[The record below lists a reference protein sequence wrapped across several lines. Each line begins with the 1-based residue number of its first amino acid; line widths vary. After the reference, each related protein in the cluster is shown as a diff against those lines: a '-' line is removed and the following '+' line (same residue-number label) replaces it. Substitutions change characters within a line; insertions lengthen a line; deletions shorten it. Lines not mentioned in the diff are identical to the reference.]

1 MHVKPGFTLSLAFF
15 CKKLFNYWNERWAY
29 MAEATIGQV
38 VTVEHD
44 PNARWNF
51 VVNLWDIIFI
61 MLGISMIS
69 RETVMPVLI
78 NQLTD
83 SKLAIGLIPAIYSLG
98 SSLPQLLIANFSERL
113 RYKKP
118 FVMLVGGAGE
128 RGGYLLIGLS
138 IWLFAE
144 TAPGLTLVLF
154 FVFLAYSAFCMGIGT
169 PPWFDMIAKVIPTR
183 RRGVWSGAGHGL
195 GALTA
200 VAGAY
205 FVGYVL
211 EAFAYPQNFV
221 ILFLVGFAIMMVS
234 WVGLALTREP
244 PSTTVKAR
252 VTMISYLQQLPALLR
267 RDHNYARFLLSRTV
281 AVLGTMATGFYMVY
295 GIERFAVAGS
305 TVGFLTAVLVASQA
319 LLGLVWGV
327 VADRWG
333 HKLVLTSGALL
344 LMAAAVTAWFA
355 TGPVWLTAVFLLLGA
370 AIAAELTSSLNIIL
384 EFCAPADRPT
394 YIGLTNTLLAP
405 TLALAPILG
414 GWLAAFTGYR
424 SLFLTAAICAGLGA
438 LLLLLWVRE
447 PREVR

>member
-1 MHVKPGFTLSLAFF
+1 
-15 CKKLFNYWNERWAY
+15 
-29 MAEATIGQV
+29 MAEATLGR
-38 VTVEHD
+38 VTAAEEA

-78 NQLTD
+78 NHLTD

-118 FVMLVGGAGE
+118 FVMLIGGAGE

-138 IWLFAE
+138 VWLFAE
-144 TAPGLTLVLF
+144 SAPTLALVLI
-154 FVFLAYSAFCMGIGT
+154 FVFLAYAAFSMGIGT
-169 PPWFDMIAKVIPTR
+169 PPWYDMIAKVIPTQ
-183 RRGVWSGAGHGL
+183 RRGLWSGLGHGL

-205 FVGYVL
+205 VVGYVL
-211 EAFAYPQNFV
+211 DGYAYPQNFV
-221 ILFLVGFAIMMVS
+221 ILFMVGFAIMMVS
-234 WVGLALTREP
+234 WGGLALTREP
-244 PSTTVKAR
+244 PSTTIKAR
-252 VTMISYLQQLPALLR
+252 VTMISYLKQLPSLLH

-295 GIERFAVAGS
+295 GIERFQVAGA

-333 HKLVLTSGALL
+333 HKLVLTGGALL
-344 LMAAAVTAWFA
+344 LMLAALTAWFI
-355 TGPVWLTAVFLLLGA
+355 TTQGGLTIVFFLLGA
-370 AIAAELTSSLNIIL
+370 AIAAELTSALNIIL
-384 EFCAPADRPT
+384 EFCAPEDRPT

-405 TLALAPILG
+405 TLALAPIFG
-414 GWLAAFTGYR
+414 GWLATLTGGYHN
-424 SLFLTAAICAGLGA
+424 LFLVAATCAGLGA
-438 LLLLLWVRE
+438 LLLILWVRE
-447 PREVR
+447 PRHLRQTTVN

>member
-1 MHVKPGFTLSLAFF
+1 
-15 CKKLFNYWNERWAY
+15 
-29 MAEATIGQV
+29 MAEATLGQV
-38 VTVEHD
+38 TTAEEAPH
-44 PNARWNF
+44 ARWNF
-51 VVNLWDIIFI
+51 VVNLWDIVFI

-78 NQLTD
+78 NHLTD

-98 SSLPQLLIANFSERL
+98 SSLPQLLVANFSERL

-118 FVMLVGGAGE
+118 FVMLIGGAGE

-138 IWLFAE
+138 VWLFAE
-144 TAPGLTLVLF
+144 SAPTVALVLF
-154 FVFLAYSAFCMGIGT
+154 FVFLAYAAFAMGIGT
-169 PPWFDMIAKVIPTR
+169 PPWYDMIAKVIPTQ
-183 RRGVWSGAGHGL
+183 RRGLWSGLAHGL

-205 FVGYVL
+205 VVGYVL
-211 EAFAYPQNFV
+211 EGYAYPQNFV
-221 ILFLVGFAIMMVS
+221 ILFMVGFAIMMVS
-234 WVGLALTREP
+234 WGGLALTREP

-295 GIERFAVAGS
+295 GIERFQVAGAA
-305 TVGFLTAVLVASQA
+305 VGFLTAVLVASQA

-333 HKLVLTSGALL
+333 HKLVLTGGALL
-344 LMAAAVTAWFA
+344 LMLAALTAW
-355 TGPVWLTAVFLLLGA
+355 LTTTQGGLTVVFFLLGA

-384 EFCAPADRPT
+384 EFCAPEDRPT

-414 GWLAAFTGYR
+414 GWLATLTGGYHN
-424 SLFLTAAICAGLGA
+424 LFLVAAACAGLGA

-447 PREVR
+447 PRRFV

>member
-1 MHVKPGFTLSLAFF
+1 
-15 CKKLFNYWNERWAY
+15 

-38 VTVEHD
+38 TEATSGR
-44 PNARWNF
+44 NARWNF

-78 NQLTD
+78 NHLTD

-98 SSLPQLLIANFSERL
+98 TSLPQLLIANFSERL

-138 IWLFAE
+138 VWLFAE
-144 TAPGLTLVLF
+144 SAPTVALVLF
-154 FVFLAYSAFCMGIGT
+154 FVFLAYSAFSMGIGT
-169 PPWFDMIAKVIPTR
+169 PPWYDMIAKVIPTQ
-183 RRGVWSGAGHGL
+183 RRGLWSGLGHGL

-200 VAGAY
+200 VAGAS

-211 EAFAYPQNFV
+211 EGFAYPQNFV
-221 ILFLVGFAIMMVS
+221 ILFIVGFAIMMVS
-234 WVGLALTREP
+234 WGGLALTREP

-252 VTMISYLQQLPALLR
+252 VTMISYLKQLPTLLR

-295 GIERFAVAGS
+295 GIERFQVAGAA
-305 TVGFLTAVLVASQA
+305 VGFLTAVLVASQA

-333 HKLVLTSGALL
+333 HKLVLTGGALL
-344 LMAAAVTAWFA
+344 LMLAALTAW
-355 TGPVWLTAVFLLLGA
+355 LTTTQGGLTVVFFLLGA

-384 EFCAPADRPT
+384 EFCAPEDRPT

-414 GWLAAFTGYR
+414 GWLATLTGGYHN
-424 SLFLTAAICAGLGA
+424 LFLVAAACAGLGA
-438 LLLLLWVRE
+438 LLLILWVRE
-447 PREVR
+447 PRRVGQATTN

>member
-1 MHVKPGFTLSLAFF
+1 
-15 CKKLFNYWNERWAY
+15 

-38 VTVEHD
+38 TEATSGR
-44 PNARWNF
+44 NARWNF

-78 NQLTD
+78 NHLTD

-98 SSLPQLLIANFSERL
+98 TSLPQLLIANFSERL

-138 IWLFAE
+138 VWLFAE
-144 TAPGLTLVLF
+144 SAPTVALVLF
-154 FVFLAYSAFCMGIGT
+154 FVFLAYSAFSMGIGT
-169 PPWFDMIAKVIPTR
+169 PPWYDMIAKVIPTQ
-183 RRGVWSGAGHGL
+183 RRGLWSGLGHGL

-200 VAGAY
+200 VAGAS

-211 EAFAYPQNFV
+211 EGFAYPQNFV
-221 ILFLVGFAIMMVS
+221 ILFIVGFAIMMVS
-234 WVGLALTREP
+234 WGGLALTREP

-252 VTMISYLQQLPALLR
+252 VTMISYLKQLPTLLR

-295 GIERFAVAGS
+295 GVERFQVAGAA
-305 TVGFLTAVLVASQA
+305 VGFLTAVLVASQA

-333 HKLVLTSGALL
+333 HKLVLTGGALL
-344 LMAAAVTAWFA
+344 LMLAALTAW
-355 TGPVWLTAVFLLLGA
+355 LTTTQGGLTVVFFLLGA

-384 EFCAPADRPT
+384 EFCAPEDRPT

-414 GWLAAFTGYR
+414 GWLATLTGGYHN
-424 SLFLTAAICAGLGA
+424 LFLVAAACAGLGA
-438 LLLLLWVRE
+438 LLLILWVRE
-447 PREVR
+447 PRRVGQATTN